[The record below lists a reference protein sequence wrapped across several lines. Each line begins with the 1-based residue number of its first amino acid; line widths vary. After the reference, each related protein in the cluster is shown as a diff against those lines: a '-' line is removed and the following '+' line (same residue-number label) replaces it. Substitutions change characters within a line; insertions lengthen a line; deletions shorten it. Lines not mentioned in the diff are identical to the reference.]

1 MRQASLEVIAPTVDE
16 AVERGVSELGVP
28 REQVE
33 VTVLDQ
39 GGADDG
45 EAPRQARVRLT
56 LRTTEGTSGD
66 AELEMVHTVVEELLT
81 RMGLHGRISMRWVE
95 PERPDEL
102 RHAWVDV
109 HGEHLGA
116 LTAQRGDGLAAL
128 QYITRLIVAR
138 ELGHPLPVVVDA
150 EGFRERREQQLR
162 RMARRAAL
170 QVMENGKTVA
180 LEPMT
185 AADRRIVHLE
195 LRGHDQV
202 YTESVGTGAHRKVTI
217 IPRTGAEAQ
226 PAAE

>member
-16 AVERGVSELGVP
+16 AVERGVTELGVP

-33 VTVLDQ
+33 VTVLDE
-39 GGADDG
+39 GGAADG
-45 EAPRQARVRLT
+45 EASRQARVRLT
-56 LRTTEGTSGD
+56 LRPADASAGD

-81 RMGLHGRISMRWVE
+81 RMGLHGRMSVRWVE
-95 PERPDEL
+95 PEGPDEL
-102 RHAWVDV
+102 RHAWVDL
-109 HGEHLGA
+109 HGERLGA

-150 EGFRERREQQLR
+150 DGFRERREQQLR

-170 QVMENGKTVA
+170 QVMEHGRTVA
-180 LEPMT
+180 LEPMP

-202 YTESVGTGAHRKVTI
+202 YTESVGTGNTRKVTI
-217 IPRTGAEAQ
+217 IPRTGAEAK

>member
-16 AVERGVSELGVP
+16 AVERGVAELGVP
-28 REQVE
+28 REQIE
-33 VTVLDQ
+33 VTVLDE
-39 GGADDG
+39 GGAAEG
-45 EAPRQARVRLT
+45 EALRQARVRLT
-56 LRTTEGTSGD
+56 LRAADASAGD

-81 RMGLHGRISMRWVE
+81 RMGLHGRMSVRWVD
-95 PERPDEL
+95 PEGPDEL
-102 RHAWVDV
+102 RHAWVDL
-109 HGEHLGA
+109 HGERLGA

-150 EGFRERREQQLR
+150 DGFRERREQQLR

-170 QVMENGKTVA
+170 QVMEHGRTVA
-180 LEPMT
+180 LEPMP

-195 LRGHDQV
+195 LRGHDEV
-202 YTESVGTGAHRKVTI
+202 YTESVGTGNQRKVTI
-217 IPRTGAEAQ
+217 IPRTGAEAK

>member
-16 AVERGVSELGVP
+16 AVERGVAELGVP
-28 REQVE
+28 REQIE
-33 VTVLDQ
+33 VTVLDE
-39 GGADDG
+39 GGAAEG
-45 EAPRQARVRLT
+45 EALRQARVRLT
-56 LRTTEGTSGD
+56 LRAADASAGD

-81 RMGLHGRISMRWVE
+81 RMGLHGRMSVRWVD
-95 PERPDEL
+95 PEGPDEL
-102 RHAWVDV
+102 RHAWVDL
-109 HGEHLGA
+109 HGDRLGA

-150 EGFRERREQQLR
+150 DGFRERREQQLR

-170 QVMENGKTVA
+170 QVMEHGRTVA
-180 LEPMT
+180 LEPMP

-195 LRGHDQV
+195 LRGHDEV
-202 YTESVGTGAHRKVTI
+202 YTESVGTGNQRKVTI
-217 IPRTGAEAQ
+217 IPRTGAEAK